1 MSSIAEMIPESIDHI
16 EILEKLTPL
25 QNQPHILPVG
35 DNETHADI
43 LERQMLEN
51 ILRGEPDTYLGAAFS
66 ENVNHYFAPGIYVR
80 ELYMPK
86 GMILVGH
93 KQKTETVNTLLKGK
107 VALIEDGELIYRE
120 APFTYVTPA
129 KHRKAAYVIEDMIW
143 QNVFPS
149 DETDVEILEDIL
161 VEKSPALVEFE
172 VQMELR
178 KLVKEKEELS
188 WLY

>member
-16 EILEKLTPL
+16 EILEKLTPI

-51 ILRGEPDTYLGAAFS
+51 ILRGEPDTYLGSEFS

-80 ELYMPK
+80 ELHMAK

-93 KQKTETVNTLLKGK
+93 RHRTETINTLLRGK
-107 VALIEDGELIYRE
+107 IALIEDGKLIYRE

-143 QNVFPS
+143 QNVFSS
-149 DETDVEILEDIL
+149 DETDVEILEDII
-161 VEKSPALVEFE
+161 VDKSPALIEFE

-178 KLVKEKEELS
+178 KLIKEKEELS
-188 WLY
+188 CL

>member
-1 MSSIAEMIPESIDHI
+1 MSDIAEMIPESNDQI
-16 EILEKLTPL
+16 EILKMLTPL
-25 QNQPHILPVG
+25 QNQSHILPVS
-35 DNETHADI
+35 DNETDADI

-51 ILRGEPDTYLGAAFS
+51 ILRGKPDTYLGSEFS

-80 ELYMPK
+80 ELHMAK

-93 KQKTETVNTLLKGK
+93 RHSTETVNTLLKGK
-107 VALIEDGELIYRE
+107 VALIEDGKLIYRE
-120 APFTYVTPA
+120 APFTYVSPA

-143 QNVFPS
+143 QNVFSS

-178 KLVKEKEELS
+178 KLVEEKEVLS
-188 WLY
+188 

>member
-1 MSSIAEMIPESIDHI
+1 MSDITEMIPESIDDI
-16 EILEKLTPL
+16 EILERLTPL

-43 LERQMLEN
+43 LERHTLED
-51 ILRGEPDTYLGAAFS
+51 ILRGEPNTYLGSEFS

-80 ELYMPK
+80 ELHMDK

-93 KQKTETVNTLLKGK
+93 RHSTETINTLLKGK

-143 QNVFPS
+143 QNVFSS
-149 DETDVEILEDIL
+149 DETDVEILEDII

-188 WLY
+188 WL

>member
-1 MSSIAEMIPESIDHI
+1 MSDITEMIPESISDI
-16 EILEKLTPL
+16 EILERLTPL
-25 QNQPHILPVG
+25 QNQSHILPVG
-35 DNETHADI
+35 DDETHADV
-43 LERQMLEN
+43 LERHTLED
-51 ILRGEPDTYLGAAFS
+51 ILRGEPNTYLGSEFS

-80 ELYMPK
+80 ELHMDK

-93 KQKTETVNTLLKGK
+93 RHSTETINTLLKGK
-107 VALIEDGELIYRE
+107 VALIEDGKLIYRE

-129 KHRKAAYVIEDMIW
+129 KHRKAAYVIEDVIW
-143 QNVFPS
+143 QNVFSS

-178 KLVKEKEELS
+178 KLIKEKEELS
-188 WLY
+188 CL

>member
-16 EILEKLTPL
+16 EILERLTPL
-25 QNQPHILPVG
+25 QNQSHILPVG
-35 DNETHADI
+35 DDETHADI

-51 ILRGEPDTYLGAAFS
+51 ILKGEPDTFLGAEFS
-66 ENVNHYFAPGIYVR
+66 ENVNHYFATGIYVR
-80 ELYMPK
+80 ELHMAK
-86 GMILVGH
+86 GMVLVGH
-93 KQKTETVNTLLKGK
+93 KHSTETVNTLLKGK
-107 VALIEDGELIYRE
+107 VALIEDGKLIYSE

-129 KHRKAAYVIEDMIW
+129 THRKAAYVIEDMIW
-143 QNVFPS
+143 QNIFSS

-178 KLVKEKEELS
+178 KLVEEKEELS